1 MELRKKTAIIRREI
15 AAPEVDEYDEIEYKL
30 IDSQQDQLTIGS
42 FVHYNQ
48 PS

>member
-15 AAPEVDEYDEIEYKL
+15 AAPEVDEYDEIEYQL
-30 IDSQQDQLTIGS
+30 IDSQQDQLTIVS
-42 FVHYNQ
+42 FVHHNQ

>member
-30 IDSQQDQLTIGS
+30 IGSPQDQLTIGS
-42 FVHYNQ
+42 FVHYRQ

>member
-15 AAPEVDEYDEIEYKL
+15 TAPEVDEYDEIEYRL
-30 IDSQQDQLTIGS
+30 IDSPRDQLEIGS
-42 FVHYNQ
+42 FVHYCQ